1 MNAAVA
7 DAGVVKPQKL
17 LLVIVASTAGTAFE
31 WYDFFI
37 FGSLAPI
44 IAKQFFSGVNDTAA
58 YIFALLTFG
67 VGFAVRPLGA
77 LVFGRIG
84 DRIGRKYAFLATISI
99 MGVAT
104 FAVGLLPTYMQ
115 VGIYSPLILIG
126 MRMLQGFAIGGEYGG
141 AAIYVAE
148 HTPHKDRGLQTSWIQ
163 ASAIIGLVA
172 ALIVILVTRLLL
184 GETAFEAWGWRLP
197 FLISLAL
204 FLGSLWVRLKFEESP
219 AFQKIVKEGGASK
232 APLTESFLRWDNL
245 KIVLIALFGLLC
257 AQGVIW
263 YTAYFYTQFFLE
275 HVLKV
280 EPAIANGMMM
290 TAVVASGVLY
300 LFFGWLSDFIGRK
313 PIMLLG
319 IVLTAVS
326 LFPAVPRTD
335 GGGQSGACCGTGAR
349 AGNRRWPI
357 LIRAHCNSIPWARRS
372 LPVPATSP
380 RARWQALAS
389 ITGMKRRPPAPSPQ
403 CVSAMRP
410 FPASRA
416 AAWQSPALL
425 PPTRN
430 SQARLK
436 AALTAASYPDKADP
450 ASIDTRRVVGILL
463 LLMTFA
469 AMLYGPMAAA
479 LVELFPTRIR
489 YSALSFPY
497 HLGIG
502 WFGGFLPAT
511 VFAMVA
517 ATGDIYFG
525 LWYPVVVSA
534 ISAVV
539 TLLFFPET
547 RKRDIDAI

>member
-1 MNAAVA
+1 MTVAAA
-7 DAGVVKPQKL
+7 DAGVVAPRKL
-17 LLVIVASTAGTAFE
+17 LLVIIASTAGTAFE

-44 IAKQFFSGVNDTAA
+44 IAKQFFAGVNDTAA
-58 YIFALLTFG
+58 FIFALLTFG
-67 VGFAVRPLGA
+67 AGFAVRPLGA

-84 DRIGRKYAFLATISI
+84 DRIGRKYAFLATITI

-115 VGIYSPLILIG
+115 VGIYSPLILVA

-163 ASAIIGLVA
+163 ASAIVGLLA
-172 ALIVILVTRLLL
+172 ALIIILGTRLVL
-184 GETAFEAWGWRLP
+184 GESTFDAWGWRVP
-197 FLISLAL
+197 FLLSLAL
-204 FLGSLWVRLKFEESP
+204 FLGSLWVRLKLEESP
-219 AFQKIVKEGGASK
+219 AFRKIVAEGTASK
-232 APLTESFLRWDNL
+232 APLRESFLRWKNL

-257 AQGVIW
+257 AQGVGW
-263 YTAYFYTQFFLE
+263 YTSYFYTQFFLE

-280 EPAIANGMMM
+280 EPATANVMMM
-290 TAVVASGVLY
+290 AAVAASGVLY
-300 LFFGWLSDFIGRK
+300 LIFGWLSDFVGRK

-319 IVLTAVS
+319 IVLMAAC
-326 LFPAVPRTD
+326 LFPLFHALTAAANPALAAA
-335 GGGQSGACCGTGAR
+335 QAR
-349 AGNRRWPI
+349 APVTVT
-357 LIRAHCNSIPWARRS
+357 ADPNSCS
-372 LPVPATSP
+372 LQFDPVGKAQFASSCDI
-380 RARWQALAS
+380 AKGALAS
-389 ITGMKRRPPAPSPQ
+389 AGVSYRNASASSGTLATVRIGGVEMVSIEGRGMAKPDLA
-403 CVSAMRP
+403 SAKTQ
-410 FPASRA
+410 FA
-416 AAWQSPALL
+416 AK
-425 PPTRN
+425 
-430 SQARLK
+430 LK
-436 AALTAASYPDKADP
+436 AALAAAGYPEKADP

-463 LLMTFA
+463 LLMTFS

-517 ATGDIYFG
+517 ASGDIYFG

-539 TLLFFPET
+539 MLLYFPET
-547 RKRDIDAI
+547 RKRDIDAV